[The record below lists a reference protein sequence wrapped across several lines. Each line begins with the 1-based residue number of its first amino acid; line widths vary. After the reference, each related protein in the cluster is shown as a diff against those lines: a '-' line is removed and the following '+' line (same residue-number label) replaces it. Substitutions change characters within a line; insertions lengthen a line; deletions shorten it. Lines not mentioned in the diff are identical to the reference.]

1 MIYKVY
7 VMKDGKRTLIYE
19 NEDREKTNAFIE
31 IIKSLGAQ
39 NIEIE
44 ERKVLYVETID
55 LYKSIDIIVRG
66 DTFYYKDEL
75 KKLGFKWSNG
85 ARAWTKAVKRE
96 DVENAFQELKQKFPD
111 VDIRIVDLRLK
122 IGRINVI

>member
-7 VMKDGKRTLIYE
+7 AEGKLIYE
-19 NEDREKTNAFIE
+19 GDNKEKTNSFIE

-85 ARAWTKAVKRE
+85 TRAWTKAVGRE
-96 DVENAFQELKQKFPD
+96 DVENTFQTLKQSFPD
-111 VDIRIVDLRLK
+111 AEIRIADLRLK